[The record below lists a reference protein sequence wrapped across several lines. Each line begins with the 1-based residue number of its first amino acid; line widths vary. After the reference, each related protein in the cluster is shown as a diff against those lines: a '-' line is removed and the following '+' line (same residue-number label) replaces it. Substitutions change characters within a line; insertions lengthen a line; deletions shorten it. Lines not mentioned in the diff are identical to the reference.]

1 MLRHITTFKDTAHAF
16 QCTLFPPR
24 RVMWICQAFG
34 NIIAAGLADEG
45 VKIELLGEYK
55 VTSSSIL

>member
-1 MLRHITTFKDTAHAF
+1 MSL
-16 QCTLFPPR
+16 
-24 RVMWICQAFG
+24 WICQAFG
-34 NIIAAGLADEG
+34 KIIAAGLADEE